1 MPAAAG
7 GPRILLRRLREIMAE
22 QASAQTRLD
31 KLVMV
36 IAANMVAEV
45 CSIYLRRAGNALELF
60 ATEGLNRDAVHRT
73 RMRSGEGLVGF
84 VADAAEPINL
94 SNAAEHP
101 RFAYRPETG
110 EDPYR
115 SFLGVPIVRGGQVY
129 GVLTVQ
135 NRAARQYD
143 EEEVEA
149 LQTVAM
155 VLAEVVAHGA
165 LFDIAE
171 LDEPELRADRPRAYR
186 GEGLSEG
193 VAVGHVVLHEPRV
206 RVDRMIADDPQVEL
220 ERLDEALGSLRAS
233 VDDMLDSSELD
244 LTGESREV
252 IEAYRLFAQDQGW
265 QQRLKDAVRTG
276 LTADAAV
283 ERVQDELRL
292 RVARA
297 GDPFLRER
305 LHDLEDLAR
314 RLQRHLSGGQDG
326 TSLPRDAV
334 LVARAMG
341 PAELL
346 DYGRSG
352 VVALVLEDAA
362 TTSHVAIVARAMR
375 IPVVGSIKG
384 ITDAARAGDIIV
396 VDGET
401 GETHL
406 RPPVE
411 IVAAF
416 EARQTLIAQRVA
428 QIAAVRDLPAV
439 TRDGVPIR
447 LMMNA
452 GLLLDMPHL
461 LESGADGV
469 GLFRTELQFM
479 IGQTMPRLADQISFY
494 KRVIEAAG
502 EKPIVFRTLDLG
514 GDKILPYG
522 RWEREENPAL
532 GWRAIRIA
540 LDRPALL
547 RYQVRALSERRGGR
561 TLRLLLPMVSDVSE
575 FNAARALVDR
585 ELERARLMWPT
596 AAQADARRRDARS
609 ARADVHAAANS
620 AQRRFRFDRVER
632 PVPVHVRRRPHQS
645 ARGQALRFAEPGRAD
660 DDPPDREE
668 RGRGRRRCFAVRGDG
683 RPAARGHGADRAG
696 PAHVVDAA
704 GQYRSGE
711 DDGAQPRHARS
722 RAIRRKA
729 LRSHRSQPAYPSGRL
744 CRRARDC
751 RQIAM
756 VGRPIA
762 VAGRSA
768 GQEQIQGEWWSRS
781 VWPRR

>member
-1 MPAAAG
+1 MPPAAG

-60 ATEGLNRDAVHRT
+60 ATEGLNPAAVHRT
-73 RMRSGEGLVGF
+73 RMKAGEGLVGL
-84 VADAAEPINL
+84 VADSAEPINL
-94 SNAAEHP
+94 SNAPEHP
-101 RFAYRPETG
+101 HFAYRPETG

-115 SFLGVPIVRGGQVY
+115 SFLGVPVVRGGQVY

-193 VAVGHVVLHEPRV
+193 VAVGYVVLHEPRV
-206 RVDRMIADDPQVEL
+206 RVDRMIADDPQAEL
-220 ERLDEALGSLRAS
+220 ARLSEALASLRAS
-233 VDDMLDSSELD
+233 VDELLDSSELD

-265 QQRLKDAVRTG
+265 QQRLRDAVNTG
-276 LTADAAV
+276 LTAEAAV

-314 RLQRHLSGGQDG
+314 RLQHHLGGEEEQAA
-326 TSLPRDAV
+326 LPREAV

-346 DYGRSG
+346 DYGRNG
-352 VVALVLEDAA
+352 IVALVLEDAA
-362 TTSHVAIVARAMR
+362 ATAHVAIVARAMR
-375 IPVVGSIKG
+375 IPIVGSVKG
-384 ITDAARAGDIIV
+384 ISDTARAGDVIV

-401 GETHL
+401 GEAHL
-406 RPPVE
+406 RPPAEV
-411 IVAAF
+411 VAAY
-416 EARQTLIAQRVA
+416 EVRRTLIAQRVA

-439 TRDGVPIR
+439 TKDGVHIK

-452 GLLLDMPHL
+452 GLLIDIPHL
-461 LESGADGV
+461 SESGADGV

-479 IGQTMPRLADQISFY
+479 IGQTMPRLADQTSCYRQI
-494 KRVIEAAG
+494 IEAAG
-502 EKPIVFRTLDLG
+502 NKPVVFRTLDLG

-547 RYQVRALSERRGGR
+547 RYQVRALLTASAGR

-575 FNAARALVDR
+575 FNAARALIDR
-585 ELERARLMWPT
+585 ELERARLMGLPQPKQT
-596 AAQADARRRDARS
+596 QVGAMLEVPALMFMLPQILRS
-609 ARADVHAAANS
+609 ADFVSIGSNDLFQFVFAVDRTNPRVAKRYDSLNPAGLTIIRQIVRSAAEAGGDLSLCGEMAGRPLEAMALIGLGLRTLSMQPANIGHVKMMVRS
-620 AQRRFRFDRVER
+620 MDTREVAQFVEKLCGR
-632 PVPVHVRRRPHQS
+632 TDHS
-645 ARGQALRFAEPGRAD
+645 LRTRLAAFAA
-660 DDPPDREE
+660 E
-668 RGRGRRRCFAVRGDG
+668 RGIV
-683 RPAARGHGADRAG
+683 
-696 PAHVVDAA
+696 
-704 GQYRSGE
+704 
-711 DDGAQPRHARS
+711 
-722 RAIRRKA
+722 IR
-729 LRSHRSQPAYPSGRL
+729 
-744 CRRARDC
+744 
-751 RQIAM
+751 
-756 VGRPIA
+756 
-762 VAGRSA
+762 
-768 GQEQIQGEWWSRS
+768 
-781 VWPRR
+781 